1 MLRDDVKAA
10 QISAMK
16 SSDKPR
22 TAALRSIMAK
32 IKDKDIALRTAD
44 KKPEDDAM
52 VTDVLQKMA
61 KQRRESIT
69 LYDEGGRDEL
79 AAQERYELAVIEEF
93 LPVMLSE
100 EETMAI
106 VTKLKDEIG
115 ASGMQDMG
123 KLMGQ
128 LKSKHGGEID
138 MSKASAIVKAALA
151 G

>member
-32 IKDKDIALRTAD
+32 IKDKDIALRTSD

-61 KQRRESIT
+61 KQRRESIN
-69 LYDEGGRDEL
+69 LYDEGGRKEL
-79 AAQERYELAVIEEF
+79 ADKERYELSVIEEF
-93 LPVMLSE
+93 LPTMLSE
-100 EETMAI
+100 QETVAL
-106 VTKLKDEIG
+106 VAALKDEIG
-115 ASGMQDMG
+115 ATAMQDMG
-123 KLMGQ
+123 KLMGL
-128 LKSKHGGEID
+128 LKSRHGGEID
-138 MSKASAIVKAALA
+138 MGKASGIVKTVLA

>member
-32 IKDKDIALRTAD
+32 IKDKDIALRTSD
-44 KKPEDDAM
+44 KKPDDDVM

-69 LYDEGGRDEL
+69 MYHEGGRDEL
-79 AAQERYELAVIEEF
+79 AAQERYELGVIEEF
-93 LPVMLSE
+93 LPVMKSE
-100 EETMAI
+100 EETIAI
-106 VTKLKDEIG
+106 ITALKEEMG
-115 ASGMQDMG
+115 AGGMQDMG

-128 LKSKHGGEID
+128 LKARHGSDID
-138 MSKASAIVKAALA
+138 MSKASAIVKSVLSS
-151 G
+151 

>member
-16 SSDKPR
+16 SSDKLR

-32 IKDKDIALRTAD
+32 IKDKDIALRTSD
-44 KKPEDDAM
+44 KKPDDDVL

-69 LYDEGGRDEL
+69 MYDEGGRDEL
-79 AAQERYELAVIEEF
+79 AAQERYELGVIEEF
-93 LPVMLSE
+93 LPAMKSE
-100 EETMAI
+100 EETIAI
-106 VTKLKDEIG
+106 VQALKEEIG
-115 ASGMQDMG
+115 AAGMQDMG

-128 LKSKHGGEID
+128 LKSRHGSEID
-138 MSKASAIVKAALA
+138 MSKASNIVKSVLSA
-151 G
+151 

>member
-32 IKDKDIALRTAD
+32 IKDKDIALRTSD
-44 KKPEDDAM
+44 KKPDDDVL

-69 LYDEGGRDEL
+69 MYDEGGRAEL
-79 AAQERYELAVIEEF
+79 AAQERYELSVIEEF
-93 LPVMLSE
+93 LPTMKSE
-100 EETMAI
+100 EETIAI
-106 VTKLKDEIG
+106 VQAIKEEIG
-115 ASGMQDMG
+115 AAGMQDMG
-123 KLMGQ
+123 KVMGQ
-128 LKSKHGGEID
+128 LKARHGSEID
-138 MSKASAIVKAALA
+138 MSKASNIVKSVLSA
-151 G
+151 

>member
-79 AAQERYELAVIEEF
+79 ADREREEIAVIEEF

-128 LKSKHGGEID
+128 LKAKHGGEID